1 MRIVAVLG
9 LLVAASLM
17 NGCAGDRQGAFCV
30 FDVEY
35 TNCSYPTI
43 QACRAAASGAGGL
56 CRPNPKYDPERRR
69 R

>member
-1 MRIVAVLG
+1 MKSAAIFGVL
-9 LLVAASLM
+9 LAASLM
-17 NGCAGDRQGAFCV
+17 GGCAADRQGAFCV

-35 TNCSYPTI
+35 SNCSYPTI
-43 QACRAAASGAGGL
+43 EACRAAASGAGGL